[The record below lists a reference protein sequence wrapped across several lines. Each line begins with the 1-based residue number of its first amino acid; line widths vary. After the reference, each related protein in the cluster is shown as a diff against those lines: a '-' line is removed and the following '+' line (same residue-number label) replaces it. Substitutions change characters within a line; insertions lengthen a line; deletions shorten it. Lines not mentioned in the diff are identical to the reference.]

1 MRKVFPLNPV
11 LLSNLTSVQ
20 RGRVILGAK
29 AAKVEGIHEYPT
41 QFANNNI
48 ARRKRLVPQLR
59 TPTRRDQGR
68 TKEEEDIASG
78 D

>member
-11 LLSNLTSVQ
+11 LLSKLTSVQ
-20 RGRVILGAK
+20 RGRVILG
-29 AAKVEGIHEYPT
+29 AKVEGIHEYPT

>member
-29 AAKVEGIHEYPT
+29 VEGIHEYPT

-48 ARRKRLVPQLR
+48 ARRERLVRQLR

>member
-29 AAKVEGIHEYPT
+29 VEGIHEYPT

-48 ARRKRLVPQLR
+48 ARRKRLVRQLR
-59 TPTRRDQGR
+59 TPTRPRKDEGGGYCL
-68 TKEEEDIASG
+68 EGLD
-78 D
+78 